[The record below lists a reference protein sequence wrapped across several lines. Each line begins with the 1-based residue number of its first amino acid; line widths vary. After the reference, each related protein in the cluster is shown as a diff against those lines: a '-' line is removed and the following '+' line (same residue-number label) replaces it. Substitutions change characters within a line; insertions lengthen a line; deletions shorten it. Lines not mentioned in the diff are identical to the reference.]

1 MTNFQ
6 KLIAIFRQNQKYQRA
21 MFIAFIILALA
32 VIILG
37 AYYFQT
43 NKEKEKVKISE
54 RKIQQAK
61 KRERSKQDYK
71 KALTELCS
79 KPLAKASA
87 LELNNCYNLKLLEED
102 VVDWGLSLES
112 ATRSAV
118 LPAYCERKISEMK
131 MLEFIECFTLE
142 GP

>member
-71 KALTELCS
+71 RL
-79 KPLAKASA
+79 
-87 LELNNCYNLKLLEED
+87 
-102 VVDWGLSLES
+102 
-112 ATRSAV
+112 
-118 LPAYCERKISEMK
+118 
-131 MLEFIECFTLE
+131 
-142 GP
+142 